1 MFVLGLVVGG
11 IVGGIVGIVLGG
23 GGILIYQQYVRGN

>member
-11 IVGGIVGIVLGG
+11 IVGIVLGG
-23 GGILIYQQYVRGN
+23 GGMLIYQQYVRK

>member
-1 MFVLGLVVGG
+1 MFVFGL

-23 GGILIYQQYVRGN
+23 GGMLIYQQYIRK

>member
-11 IVGGIVGIVLGG
+11 IVGIVLGG
-23 GGILIYQQYVRGN
+23 GAMLIYQTYGRK

>member
-1 MFVLGLVVGG
+1 MFVLGL

-23 GGILIYQQYVRGN
+23 RAMLIYQQYVRK

>member
-1 MFVLGLVVGG
+1 MFVLGL

-23 GGILIYQQYVRGN
+23 GGMLIYQQYVRGN

>member
-11 IVGGIVGIVLGG
+11 IVGIVLGG
-23 GGILIYQQYVRGN
+23 GAMLIYQQYIRK

>member
-1 MFVLGLVVGG
+1 MFVLGL

-23 GGILIYQQYVRGN
+23 GGMLIYQQYIRK

>member
-11 IVGGIVGIVLGG
+11 IVGIVLGG
-23 GGILIYQQYVRGN
+23 GGMLIYQQYIRK

>member
-1 MFVLGLVVGG
+1 MFVLGL

-23 GGILIYQQYVRGN
+23 GGMLIYQQYIKK

>member
-1 MFVLGLVVGG
+1 MFVLGL

-23 GGILIYQQYVRGN
+23 GGMLIYQQYVRK